1 MEETTAA
8 VAAAV
13 VVGEPCPADR
23 PGAAAAL
30 SGENEAE
37 SRQGPAERGGDA
49 APLNLLD
56 TCGVCGQP
64 IQSRR
69 PKLLPCL
76 HSVCQRCLP
85 QPERYLMLPPVLA
98 AAAAPKEPFPV
109 AAPSSPVPSPASPL
123 HCTPGTIF
131 VVALLKNVLPD
142 TCYELQGVLQDL
154 IMIRI
159 LLNLK
164 DIIASFEVSYDE
176 GQFFFHVLVD

>member
-1 MEETTAA
+1 MEE
-8 VAAAV
+8 AAAAATA
-13 VVGEPCPADR
+13 GGPCPADR
-23 PGAAAAL
+23 PGAAAAAL

-85 QPERYLMLPPVLA
+85 QPDRYLMLPPVLSPA
-98 AAAAPKEPFPV
+98 AAAALKEPPP
-109 AAPSSPVPSPASPL
+109 AAPPSSPVSSQASPL
-123 HCTPGTIF
+123 RCTPSKCPFCPAHFAPARWCCPLRPG
-131 VVALLKNVLPD
+131 ACGSRWGAGAGGAAGGCGCPAGAAGARGWRD
-142 TCYELQGVLQDL
+142 GAA
-154 IMIRI
+154 R
-159 LLNLK
+159 
-164 DIIASFEVSYDE
+164 
-176 GQFFFHVLVD
+176 